1 MTRLLFIFLCCAG
14 ISACTQD
21 DEADYC
27 RDHNLIHSEHLDS
40 LGKLSIVMADDG
52 LLSSELTLP
61 ESLSVDGL
69 DERLQDPGSVY
80 TLQTARDCAVAT
92 SDVRRQDNKLVAA
105 YESQCGLDNKIG
117 QLDVVL
123 FDTLAA
129 LEELEVHVVTPVTQ
143 KRFAISRQCE
153 SAIFRLD

>member
-1 MTRLLFIFLCCAG
+1 
-14 ISACTQD
+14 
-21 DEADYC
+21 
-27 RDHNLIHSEHLDS
+27 
-40 LGKLSIVMADDG
+40 MADDG
-52 LLSSELTLP
+52 VLSIELTLP
-61 ESLSVDGL
+61 ASTLVDTL
-69 DERLQDPGSVY
+69 DNRLLDPRRVY
-80 TLQTARDCAVAT
+80 SLQTEKDCVGAT
-92 SDVRRQDNKLVAA
+92 SDGRRGEDMFLGR

-129 LEELEVHVVTPVTQ
+129 LEELEVYVVTPVTQ